1 MGTLGPEGAAVGTP
15 GACCPVHLKPSKH
28 QATLPSEDSGGPRGS
43 LAEFRSY
50 AAMPP
55 RKEEVPNSVPGVR
68 WLRGPWNSDRQC
80 SEHSGSKPR
89 GKIITSLA
97 ATLGNV

>member
-1 MGTLGPEGAAVGTP
+1 MGMLGPEGAAVGTP

-28 QATLPSEDSGGPRGS
+28 QATLPSEDAGGPWGS

-50 AAMPP
+50 AATLP
-55 RKEEVPNSVPGVR
+55 RKEKVPNSVPGVHR
-68 WLRGPWNSDRQC
+68 LRGPRNSDRQC
-80 SEHSGSKPR
+80 SERSGSKPR
-89 GKIITSLA
+89 DKAITPLA

>member
-55 RKEEVPNSVPGVR
+55 RKEEVPNSVPVVHGTQTISVQ
-68 WLRGPWNSDRQC
+68 NIQ
-80 SEHSGSKPR
+80 
-89 GKIITSLA
+89 A
-97 ATLGNV
+97 ANPGAKSSHL